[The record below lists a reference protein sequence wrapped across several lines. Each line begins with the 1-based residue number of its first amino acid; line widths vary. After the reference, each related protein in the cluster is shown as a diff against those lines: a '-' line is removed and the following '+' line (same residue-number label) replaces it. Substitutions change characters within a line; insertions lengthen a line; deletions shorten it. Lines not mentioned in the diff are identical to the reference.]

1 MNRIELQEKVMKKA
15 MQDENFRASLLK
27 DPKGA
32 IKKEFDITIADN
44 FAVKAVEEDA
54 ATLTLFVP
62 PYQSELS
69 EKDLD
74 NVAGGFCG
82 LQWGPICGGKD

>member
-1 MNRIELQEKVMKKA
+1 MNRTELQEKVMKKA
-15 MQDENFRASLLK
+15 MQDEAFRDSLLK

-32 IKKEFDITIADN
+32 IKKEFDIALPDN
-44 FAVKAVEEDA
+44 FTVKTLEEDA
-54 ATLTLFVP
+54 LSMTLFVP

-74 NVAGGFCG
+74 NVAGG
-82 LQWGPICGGKD
+82 ICLLKSPNNCTVEF

>member
-15 MQDENFRASLLK
+15 MQDESFRASLLK

-74 NVAGGFCG
+74 NVAGGMCG
-82 LQWGPICGGKD
+82 IKGGPICVIVG